1 MSELRRLPIA
11 FKADQRSHRQL
22 ARKGCVA
29 LYGVFSNDPRQ
40 FRLILGYELIII
52 RTKPAH
58 RDEKGFY
65 HPRSEVYPTNRQFG
79 KIAWSIPKA
88 SLPMAESFALAWSA
102 SPVEPLRCWPR
113 HQKNNGGLPAVSLD
127 AASATSFSPPS
138 VQTLCHA
145 PKTITT
151 WH

>member
-11 FKADQRSHRQL
+11 FKADQRSYRQV

-40 FRLILGYELIII
+40 FHLILGYELIII

-58 RDEKGFY
+58 RDEQGFY
-65 HPRSEVYPTNRQFG
+65 HPRSEVYPANRQFG

-88 SLPMAESFALAWSA
+88 SLPMAEILLEQIA
-102 SPVEPLRCWPR
+102 
-113 HQKNNGGLPAVSLD
+113 G
-127 AASATSFSPPS
+127 
-138 VQTLCHA
+138 
-145 PKTITT
+145 
-151 WH
+151 